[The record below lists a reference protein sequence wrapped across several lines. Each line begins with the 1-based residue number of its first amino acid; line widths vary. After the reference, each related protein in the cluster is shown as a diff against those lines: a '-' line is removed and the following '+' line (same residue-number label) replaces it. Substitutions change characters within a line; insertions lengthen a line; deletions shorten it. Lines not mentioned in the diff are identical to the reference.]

1 MAKSIFSPKFNDVL
15 GENRVCWENLPES
28 GDKLAVLFT
37 FPIFF
42 VSWGDFWFLLL
53 EKNMK
58 VKELVEKLNLK
69 VFTEK
74 GDLEKEISGGY
85 TGDLLSDVMGTA
97 KDGNVLVTVQSH
109 KNVTAIASL
118 KELAAVVLVKGI
130 SPEPDML
137 ESAEDE
143 GIAVLGTKENAFTI
157 SGKIY
162 ELIK

>member
-1 MAKSIFSPKFNDVL
+1 
-15 GENRVCWENLPES
+15 
-28 GDKLAVLFT
+28 
-37 FPIFF
+37 
-42 VSWGDFWFLLL
+42 
-53 EKNMK
+53 MK
-58 VKELVEKLNLK
+58 VKELVEKL
-69 VFTEK
+69 
-74 GDLEKEISGGY
+74 DLRIFSENADLDKEITGGY

-97 KDGNVLVTVQSH
+97 KDGNVLVTVQSN

-130 SPEPDML
+130 SPEPEML
-137 ESAEDE
+137 ESANDE

>member
-1 MAKSIFSPKFNDVL
+1 MFSILRRALKDFSDH
-15 GENRVCWENLPES
+15 ENKRFALIF
-28 GDKLAVLFT
+28 LFR
-37 FPIFF
+37 IIARFF
-42 VSWGDFWFLLL
+42 GFYYL

-58 VKELVEKLNLK
+58 VKELVEKLDLK
-69 VFTEK
+69 IFSENA
-74 GDLEKEISGGY
+74 DLDKEITGGY

-130 SPEPDML
+130 SPEPEML
-137 ESAEDE
+137 ESANDE
-143 GIAVLGTKENAFTI
+143 GIAVLGTKDNAFTI

>member
-1 MAKSIFSPKFNDVL
+1 
-15 GENRVCWENLPES
+15 
-28 GDKLAVLFT
+28 
-37 FPIFF
+37 
-42 VSWGDFWFLLL
+42 
-53 EKNMK
+53 MK
-58 VKELVEKLNLK
+58 VKELIEKLDLK
-69 VFTEK
+69 IFTEK
-74 GDLEKEISGGY
+74 GDLEKEITGGY

-97 KDGNVLVTVQSH
+97 KDGNILVTVQSH

-130 SPEPDML
+130 NPEPEML

-143 GIAVLGTKENAFTI
+143 GIAVLGTKENAFMI

>member
-1 MAKSIFSPKFNDVL
+1 
-15 GENRVCWENLPES
+15 
-28 GDKLAVLFT
+28 
-37 FPIFF
+37 
-42 VSWGDFWFLLL
+42 
-53 EKNMK
+53 
-58 VKELVEKLNLK
+58 
-69 VFTEK
+69 
-74 GDLEKEISGGY
+74 
-85 TGDLLSDVMGTA
+85 MGTA
-97 KDGNVLVTVQSH
+97 KDRNVLVTVQSH

-130 SPEPDML
+130 NPEPEML